1 MGEMGPDNVYI
12 HFTNGSDAQMRRVKE
27 TWIGVNRLPN

>member
-27 TWIGVNRLPN
+27 TVDRC